1 MTKTTPTKPPLLF
14 ERLKLP
20 DNGRW
25 RIVEHVGTTIALI
38 GAESAKRIAMETVV
52 THDEEPNPAD
62 ILVKRILL
70 RRFIYSER
78 HHAQSANQRK

>member
-1 MTKTTPTKPPLLF
+1 MSLAAGYIGLMTETPTKPLPPLS

-38 GAESAKRIAMETVV
+38 GAESAKSIATKTVV
-52 THDEEPNPAD
+52 THDEEPNPA
-62 ILVKRILL
+62 
-70 RRFIYSER
+70 
-78 HHAQSANQRK
+78 